1 MSGRWYVIRTLPRSE
16 HKVDR
21 DLAVG
26 GWETYVPHLEIRDY
40 LSRNTDIHLMFP
52 GYIFVK
58 WDEVLDLLPTLRSN
72 RRVIGL
78 VQFGDI
84 IPSLSDKTMAEIIER
99 VDLINRSGKCSE
111 TFQVGDTVNINNRL
125 YQGFAEIL
133 DLSGQSES
141 GAWVLIQF
149 MGRRVRAKVPFE
161 ALQPVQRSQKLTPL
175 NSNLRPPRRTRGRG
189 RLIYKKSMDHE
200 LI

>member
-72 RRVIGL
+72 RRVIG
-78 VQFGDI
+78 
-84 IPSLSDKTMAEIIER
+84 
-99 VDLINRSGKCSE
+99 
-111 TFQVGDTVNINNRL
+111 
-125 YQGFAEIL
+125 
-133 DLSGQSES
+133 
-141 GAWVLIQF
+141 
-149 MGRRVRAKVPFE
+149 
-161 ALQPVQRSQKLTPL
+161 
-175 NSNLRPPRRTRGRG
+175 
-189 RLIYKKSMDHE
+189 
-200 LI
+200 